1 MESLLQSGLL
11 LGVITALIA
20 IEAIILVHRFRSTG
34 KGAPP
39 SRFVSNL
46 AAGAV
51 LMVTVQLALWDA
63 STLLILSALSLAGI
77 LHLSEFKGYW
87 RGE

>member
-1 MESLLQSGLL
+1 MEALLHSGLL

-20 IEAIILVHRFRSTG
+20 IEAIILVRRFHSTG
-34 KGAPP
+34 NGAPP
-39 SRFVSNL
+39 SRFISNL

-51 LMVTVQLALWDA
+51 LMMTIQLALWDA
-63 STLLILSALSLAGI
+63 STLLILSALSVAGM

-87 RGE
+87 HGE

>member
-20 IEAIILVHRFRSTG
+20 IEAIMLVRRFRSTG

-63 STLLILSALSLAGI
+63 STLLILSALSVAGM
-77 LHLSEFKGYW
+77 LHLSEFK
-87 RGE
+87 

>member
-11 LGVITALIA
+11 LGVITALIT
-20 IEAIILVHRFRSTG
+20 IEAIILVRRFRSTG

-63 STLLILSALSLAGI
+63 STLLILSALSVAGM

>member
-1 MESLLQSGLL
+1 VESLLQSGLL

-20 IEAIILVHRFRSTG
+20 IEAIILVRRFRSTG

-63 STLLILSALSLAGI
+63 STLLILSALSIAGM

-87 RGE
+87 HGE

>member
-1 MESLLQSGLL
+1 VESLLQSGLL

-20 IEAIILVHRFRSTG
+20 IEAIILVRRFRSTG

-63 STLLILSALSLAGI
+63 SSLLILSALSVAGM

>member
-1 MESLLQSGLL
+1 VESLLQSGLL

-20 IEAIILVHRFRSTG
+20 IEAIMLVRRFRSTG

-63 STLLILSALSLAGI
+63 STLLILSALSVAGM

>member
-1 MESLLQSGLL
+1 MESILHSGLL

-20 IEAIILVHRFRSTG
+20 IEAAILVRRFRSTG

-51 LMVTVQLALWDA
+51 LMMTVQLALWDA
-63 STLLILSALSLAGI
+63 STLLILSALSVAGM
-77 LHLSEFKGYW
+77 LHLSEFMGYW
-87 RGE
+87 NGD

>member
-1 MESLLQSGLL
+1 MESLLHSGLL

-20 IEAIILVHRFRSTG
+20 IEAVILVRRFRSTG

-39 SRFVSNL
+39 SRFIANL

-51 LMVTVQLALWDA
+51 LMITGQLALWDA
-63 STLLILSALSLAGI
+63 STLFILSALSIAGM
-77 LHLSEFKGYW
+77 LHLNEFRGYW
-87 RGE
+87 NGD

>member
-20 IEAIILVHRFRSTG
+20 IEAIILVRRFRSTG

-39 SRFVSNL
+39 SQFVSNL

-63 STLLILSALSLAGI
+63 STLLILSALSIAGM

>member
-1 MESLLQSGLL
+1 MESLLHSGLL
-11 LGVITALIA
+11 LGVITGLIV
-20 IEAIILVHRFRSTG
+20 IEAIVLVRRFRSTG

-46 AAGAV
+46 LAGAV
-51 LMVTVQLALWDA
+51 LMITVQLALWDA
-63 STLLILSALSLAGI
+63 STLLILSALSIAGM

-87 RGE
+87 RGD

>member
-20 IEAIILVHRFRSTG
+20 IEAIILVRRFRSTG

-51 LMVTVQLALWDA
+51 LMVTVQLALWEA
-63 STLLILSALSLAGI
+63 SNLLIVSALSVAGM

>member
-20 IEAIILVHRFRSTG
+20 IEAIILVCRFRSTG

-51 LMVTVQLALWDA
+51 LMMTVQLALWDA
-63 STLLILSALSLAGI
+63 STLLILSALSVAGM
-77 LHLSEFKGYW
+77 LHLSEFTGYW

>member
-1 MESLLQSGLL
+1 VESLLQSGLL

-20 IEAIILVHRFRSTG
+20 IEAIILVRRFRSTG

-63 STLLILSALSLAGI
+63 STLLILSALSVAGM

>member
-1 MESLLQSGLL
+1 MESLLHSGLL

-20 IEAIILVHRFRSTG
+20 IEAIILMRRFKSTG

-39 SRFVSNL
+39 SRFAPNL

-51 LMVTVQLALWDA
+51 LMMTVQLALWDA
-63 STLLILSALSLAGI
+63 STLLILSALSIAGMI
-77 LHLSEFKGYW
+77 HLSEFKGYW

>member
-20 IEAIILVHRFRSTG
+20 IEAGVLVRRFRSIG

-39 SRFVSNL
+39 SRFISNL

-51 LMVTVQLALWDA
+51 LMMTIQLALWDA
-63 STLLILSALSLAGI
+63 SNLLILSSLSIAGM

>member
-1 MESLLQSGLL
+1 MESLLHSGLL
-11 LGVITALIA
+11 LSVITALIA
-20 IEAIILVHRFRSTG
+20 IEAAILVRRFRSTG

-51 LMVTVQLALWDA
+51 LMMTVQLALWDA
-63 STLLILSALSLAGI
+63 STLLILSALSVAGM
-77 LHLSEFKGYW
+77 LHLSEFMGYW
-87 RGE
+87 NGD